1 MIYFVRHGETE
12 YNVLNLMQGHKD
24 IPLNENGIHQAKIAR
39 DELKDLKIDEIYSSP
54 LIRAYK
60 TAEIIN
66 EYHNIPIKTDDRI
79 KEFYAGRVEGTKISE
94 WDEETREKFFAN
106 PENYGAET
114 WEQFYNRVVSFY
126 KEIENAE
133 KNILVVAHNGVYRN
147 IYRYINNIDS
157 YHFQIDRLK
166 NSAIVPINNL
176 KR

>member
-1 MIYFVRHGETE
+1 MKFILLLWLER
-12 YNVLNLMQGHKD
+12 
-24 IPLNENGIHQAKIAR
+24 I
-39 DELKDLKIDEIYSSP
+39 
-54 LIRAYK
+54 
-60 TAEIIN
+60 
-66 EYHNIPIKTDDRI
+66 NIPIKTDDRI

-126 KEIENAE
+126 KEIENTE